1 MATIQRLGQW
11 GWPYLLQRAY
21 RPAGHPWA
29 YCRADLPTAPMLKT
43 LTELAEATAGNATDL
58 YTFTSCI
65 NNRFDSDQKLRMI
78 ELMWAVAYADGHL
91 EAHERHVMWRI
102 ADLLHVPQGSYQAA
116 RQRAEQAR
124 GA

>member
-1 MATIQRLGQW
+1 
-11 GWPYLLQRAY
+11 
-21 RPAGHPWA
+21 
-29 YCRADLPTAPMLKT
+29 MLKT

-65 NNRFDSDQKLRMI
+65 
-78 ELMWAVAYADGHL
+78 
-91 EAHERHVMWRI
+91 ERHVMWRI

-124 GA
+124 CA

>member
-1 MATIQRLGQW
+1 
-11 GWPYLLQRAY
+11 
-21 RPAGHPWA
+21 
-29 YCRADLPTAPMLKT
+29 MLKT